1 MVMSFSE
8 FIESTRR
15 VLTVAKKPNW
25 DEYKL
30 MLKITLLG
38 IAIIGL
44 LGFLVKLVFTAL
56 GLGVLS

>member
-1 MVMSFSE
+1 MSFSE

-25 DEYKL
+25 EEYKL

-38 IAIIGL
+38 IALIGL
-44 LGFLVKLVFTAL
+44 LGFLIKLIFTVF
-56 GLGVLS
+56 GLGKLS